1 MTTVAPRTHLIAI
14 QTRHHLHH
22 RPAPPLPPPHLKPNT
37 KLTPQQT
44 TLLARRHPTAAIIQV
59 VPAPLAR
66 TAQWLTSTHSHPSET
81 ISQSIYL
88 GRTLMISI
96 SCSRC

>member
-1 MTTVAPRTHLIAI
+1 MTTVALR
-14 QTRHHLHH
+14 TRHHLHH
-22 RPAPPLPPPHLKPNT
+22 HPAPPPPPHLKPNT

-66 TAQWLTSTHSHPSET
+66 TAQWPTSTHSHPSET
-81 ISQSIYL
+81 ISQSICP